1 MRLMTALTSIL
12 LLLTSCIYDAPGD
25 QFYRTLWASA
35 EAPFYTAGANDD
47 TDIITDIAAYVD
59 TAGDTDSDTDI
70 ATEASTAGSTD
81 SDTDIATESS
91 TAGNTNIGTA
101 AGITPHGLTLE
112 FLCGGSVCVYATG
125 AVGSYG
131 AYDTHGT
138 TAYFAD
144 LRLTYYNSGSP
155 IIIFIEEAHRT
166 DDLLLISWHYSGSA
180 TSYSTRMVRK
190 SSYD

>member
-59 TAGDTDSDTDI
+59 TAGD
-70 ATEASTAGSTD
+70 TD